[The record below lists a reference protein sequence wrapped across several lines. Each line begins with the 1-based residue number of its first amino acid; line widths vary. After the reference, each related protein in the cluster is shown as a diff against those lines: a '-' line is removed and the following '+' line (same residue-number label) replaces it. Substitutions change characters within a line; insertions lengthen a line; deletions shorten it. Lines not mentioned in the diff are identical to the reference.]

1 MQPIG
6 RAVPGALAELLRNTP
21 LSPGKV
27 EFAWKLAVGP
37 SLERATSVRLEAGRV
52 VVEAVSAEWA
62 QAVARSS
69 PTILARLRSLLGSD
83 VVTRIDVRTRPRVS

>member
-6 RAVPGALAELLRNTP
+6 RAVPGALAELLRNAP

-27 EFAWKLAVGP
+27 AFAWKVAVGP
-37 SLERATSVRLEAGRV
+37 SLERATSVRLEAGRL

-62 QAVARSS
+62 KAVGRAS
-69 PTILARLRSLLGSD
+69 PIILPRLRSLLGSD
-83 VVTRIDVRTRPRVS
+83 VVQRLDVRTRPRVP